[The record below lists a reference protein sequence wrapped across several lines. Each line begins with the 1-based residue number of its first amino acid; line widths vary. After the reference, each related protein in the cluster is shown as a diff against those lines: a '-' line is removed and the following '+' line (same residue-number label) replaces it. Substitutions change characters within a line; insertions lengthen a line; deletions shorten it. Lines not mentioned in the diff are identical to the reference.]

1 MDGGLR
7 MDRLAENKKTVTAF
21 YDLMFNRC
29 QPAEAVKLY
38 VGDDY
43 RQHNPGVPDGKAAF
57 IEYFNRMAR
66 DYPGKHVIFHKV
78 IAEQNY
84 VVLYCEQIWPGDDN
98 WAGMDIFKLDDNGK
112 IIEHWDVLQTIPESA
127 LNKNTM
133 F

>member
-1 MDGGLR
+1 
-7 MDRLAENKKTVTAF
+7 
-21 YDLMFNRC
+21 MFNQC
-29 QPAEAVKLY
+29 QPSEAVKLY

-66 DYPGKHVIFHKV
+66 NYPGKHVIFHKV

-84 VVLYCEQIWPGDDN
+84 IVLHCEQIWPGDDN
-98 WAGMDIFKLDDNGK
+98 WADMDIFKLDDNGK

-127 LNKNTM
+127 YFCKSKSPYYWTKSNNRGFLGCPNRL
-133 F
+133 